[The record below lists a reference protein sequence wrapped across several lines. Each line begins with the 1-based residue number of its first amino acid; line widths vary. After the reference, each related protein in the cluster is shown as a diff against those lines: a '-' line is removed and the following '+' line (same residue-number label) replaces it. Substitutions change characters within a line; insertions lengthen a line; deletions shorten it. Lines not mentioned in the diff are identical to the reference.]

1 LNDGS
6 LIAGLFLLGK
16 GGLVVKGSNNEEKIA
31 KGYLDF
37 GKMMVAVL
45 SDGVSS
51 SALR

>member
-1 LNDGS
+1 LDDGS
-6 LIAGLFLLGK
+6 LTTCFFLLGK

-37 GKMMVAVL
+37 GKLMVAVL